1 MWTPRKGLSLEAAFG
16 GGEVCSPRSP
26 TPSSPAR
33 RGPGGGARAQP
44 RRGGGFPGQGRRQGR
59 PRDHM
64 GGGRSESPGRALPR
78 VGQTAA
84 VERRRLLVLTPS
96 VLPSLLPFPGGPG
109 RPARPASGSQVS
121 ARPPAPSAGHRPGR
135 SPPRGTLPSAQSP
148 SSLKP
153 LFGIGLD
160 TRWLGFAPD
169 PDTQPLVPAPGVF
182 WPCREASLRTSAG

>member
-1 MWTPRKGLSLEAAFG
+1 MRTPRKGLTQEAAFG
-16 GGEVCSPRSP
+16 RVCSPRSP

-33 RGPGGGARAQP
+33 RGPGGGAPARQ

-64 GGGRSESPGRALPR
+64 GGGRSGSPGRALPR

-109 RPARPASGSQVS
+109 RPARQASGSQVS
-121 ARPPAPSAGHRPGR
+121 ARPPAPSAGHRPLR
-135 SPPRGTLPSAQSP
+135 SPPRRTLPSAQSP

-153 LFGIGLD
+153 LFILD

-169 PDTQPLVPAPGVF
+169 PDTRPLVPAFLPPGYF
-182 WPCREASLRTSAG
+182 GLGEKQA